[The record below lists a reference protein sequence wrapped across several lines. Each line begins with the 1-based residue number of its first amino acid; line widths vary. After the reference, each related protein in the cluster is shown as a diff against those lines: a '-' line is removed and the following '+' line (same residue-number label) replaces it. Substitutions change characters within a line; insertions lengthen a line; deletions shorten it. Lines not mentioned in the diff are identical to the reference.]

1 MYTQYIFTM
10 NNQAIKIIRRTA
22 FTLYAILIIVMA
34 AATIVEDQCGTETAH
49 ATIYEAWWFYTL
61 WCAALA
67 LSLTCITPH
76 FRWIKRLQRRWSR
89 KKQKRASQHDNHE
102 AQRHAA
108 LAATILAAMCA
119 LSANAMKVRT
129 VALSEADSL
138 KSTQVMYLGRLCPL
152 NTPARDFALKVTG
165 STSFGGL
172 TPEQLMLSWALYP
185 EDWKDVAMIKVRKAA
200 AQQALG
206 IKTSYARFT
215 DCFNERG
222 QYILPQG
229 KYTDLEDQL
238 STIILLSRG
247 QLYETLSPGAKPLSD
262 TRVNAEMA
270 YNATPWNLILFI
282 GCFSLAFMLFAI
294 TTRREKHHMAASKA
308 KIFHHATLIARI
320 ALFAFLLTSLCIR
333 WYISE
338 HLPLTSTYETM
349 QVVAL
354 AALAISCFTT
364 KHAMPALL
372 VAGAT
377 LLVTHISSLDPQV
390 TPIMP
395 VLQSPWLSSHVTLI
409 MVSYCLYALLLFTQ
423 KRSILIWAEVLLG
436 IGIILGGIWAKTA
449 WGAFW
454 QWDPKETWALIT
466 LLVYMYPLHSAT
478 LPWFRN
484 KKHLALYLRLAFLTV
499 LMTYFGCNYLL
510 TGLHSYAN

>member
-1 MYTQYIFTM
+1 
-10 NNQAIKIIRRTA
+10 
-22 FTLYAILIIVMA
+22 
-34 AATIVEDQCGTETAH
+34 
-49 ATIYEAWWFYTL
+49 
-61 WCAALA
+61 
-67 LSLTCITPH
+67 
-76 FRWIKRLQRRWSR
+76 
-89 KKQKRASQHDNHE
+89 
-102 AQRHAA
+102 
-108 LAATILAAMCA
+108 
-119 LSANAMKVRT
+119 
-129 VALSEADSL
+129 
-138 KSTQVMYLGRLCPL
+138 
-152 NTPARDFALKVTG
+152 
-165 STSFGGL
+165 
-172 TPEQLMLSWALYP
+172 
-185 EDWKDVAMIKVRKAA
+185 
-200 AQQALG
+200 
-206 IKTSYARFT
+206 
-215 DCFNERG
+215 
-222 QYILPQG
+222 
-229 KYTDLEDQL
+229 
-238 STIILLSRG
+238 
-247 QLYETLSPGAKPLSD
+247 
-262 TRVNAEMA
+262 
-270 YNATPWNLILFI
+270 
-282 GCFSLAFMLFAI
+282 
-294 TTRREKHHMAASKA
+294 
-308 KIFHHATLIARI
+308 
-320 ALFAFLLTSLCIR
+320 
-333 WYISE
+333 
-338 HLPLTSTYETM
+338 M

-409 MVSYCLYALLLFTQ
+409 MVSYCLYALLLFTP

-484 KKHLALYLRLAFLTV
+484 RKHLALYLRLAFLTV

>member
-1 MYTQYIFTM
+1 M
-10 NNQAIKIIRRTA
+10 NSQIIKNIRRTA
-22 FTLYAILIIVMA
+22 FSLYAILIIVMA
-34 AATIVEDQCGTETAH
+34 VATIIEDQYGTEMAH
-49 ATIYEAWWFYTL
+49 DAIYDAWWFKGL
-61 WCAALA
+61 WYAALA

-76 FRWIKRLQRRWSR
+76 LRWIKRLCRKNGDK
-89 KKQKRASQHDNHE
+89 KKQSKPANDNGTT
-102 AQRHAA
+102 QRHTA
-108 LAATILAAMCA
+108 LVVTLIAAMCS
-119 LSANAMKVRT
+119 LSAHAIKVRT
-129 VALSEADSL
+129 VALEEADSL
-138 KSTQVMYLGRLCPL
+138 KYSQVVYLGRFCPL
-152 NTPARDFALKVTG
+152 NTPARDFAIKVTG

-185 EDWKDVAMIKVRKAA
+185 EDWKDVAMIKVRKAE

-206 IKTSYARFT
+206 LKTQYARFT

-238 STIILLSRG
+238 ATIILLSRK
-247 QLYETLSPGAKPLSD
+247 QLYEPLAPGAKPLSD
-262 TRVNAEMA
+262 TRVQAEMF

-282 GCFSLAFMLFAI
+282 GCFSMAFILFAI
-294 TTRREKHHMAASKA
+294 TLHRERHHSDAIRPNVVHIVSL
-308 KIFHHATLIARI
+308 TVRI
-320 ALFAFLLTSLCIR
+320 ALFAILLASLCIR

-354 AALAISCFTT
+354 AALAIACFTS
-364 KHAMPALL
+364 KHATPALL

-409 MVSYCLYALLLFTQ
+409 MVSYCLYALLLFTP
-423 KRSILIWAEVLLG
+423 KRSLLIWAEVLLS
-436 IGIILGGIWAKTA
+436 IGIVLGGVWAQTA

-466 LLVYMYPLHSAT
+466 LLVYMYPLHPAT

-484 KKHLALYLRLAFLTV
+484 KKHLALYLRMAFLTV

>member
-1 MYTQYIFTM
+1 M
-10 NNQAIKIIRRTA
+10 NNQIIKIIRRSA
-22 FTLYAILIIVMA
+22 FSLYAILIAVMA
-34 AATIVEDQCGTETAH
+34 TATIVEDQCGTETAH
-49 ATIYEAWWFYTL
+49 ATIYEAWWFHTL

-76 FRWIKRLQRRWSR
+76 FRWIRRLQRRLSS
-89 KKQKRASQHDNHE
+89 KKQKSQSPPDNTSAHT
-102 AQRHAA
+102 RSTFI
-108 LAATILAAMCA
+108 ATLLAAMCT
-119 LSANAMKVRT
+119 LSAQAMKVRT

-138 KSTQVMYLGRLCPL
+138 KYTQVMYLGRLCPL

-172 TPEQLMLSWALYP
+172 TPEQLMLSWSLYP

-206 IKTSYARFT
+206 IKTQYARFT

-238 STIILLSRG
+238 ATIILLSRG
-247 QLYETLSPGAKPLSD
+247 QLYETLSPGAKPLSA
-262 TRVNAEMA
+262 TRVKAEIA

-294 TTRREKHHMAASKA
+294 TTRREKHPLPASRTNIINIAAL
-308 KIFHHATLIARI
+308 TARI
-320 ALFAFLLTSLCIR
+320 ALFAFLLASLCIR
-333 WYISE
+333 WDISE

-409 MVSYCLYALLLFTQ
+409 MVSYCLYALLLFTP

-436 IGIILGGIWAKTA
+436 AGIILGGIWAKTA

-484 KKHLALYLRLAFLTV
+484 RKHLALYLRLAFLTV